1 MVTTICCRAT
11 SGGRMVDAMPR
22 PRKQTDLDA
31 AIAQIVSRAAHEIAS
46 AVRENIARSLGFVLG
61 APQERRGPGRPPGPA
76 AKTVREKKKRNLTPE
91 GRKRLSELM
100 KARWAK
106 RRAAAGKSKSR

>member
-1 MVTTICCRAT
+1 
-11 SGGRMVDAMPR
+11 MVDTMPR

-31 AIAQIVSRAAHEIAS
+31 AIAQVVSRAAHEIA
-46 AVRENIARSLGFVLG
+46 AVVRENIARNLASVLG
-61 APQERRGPGRPPGPA
+61 GESQPRRGPGRLPGPV
-76 AKTVREKKKRNLTPE
+76 AKQVPAKKERNLTPE

-106 RRAAAGKSKSR
+106 RRAAKSK